1 MSCECCIAGIV
12 RRLAAGGS
20 VAVVGLFLLASSP
33 VALAETTP
41 AATEGAAASSETVLE
56 KVGEA
61 EAALEE
67 GHAEAGHG
75 GGGAGMPQLE
85 SSTYTSQIIWLVIT
99 FGVLYWLLRRK
110 ALPRVA
116 EILEARQDRIAADL
130 DRAAALRA
138 DAEAASQKQER
149 VVAEAHA
156 RAQAQVKELTERSA
170 AEAAKRQAALDAEL
184 AQKLKEAEGRIGAS
198 REAALAEV
206 RNVAAEVAEAAVERL
221 AGLKVTRAE
230 VDAAIERTLRE
241 AA

>member
-67 GHAEAGHG
+67 GHAEEGH

-138 DAEAASQKQER
+138 DAEAAQQKQER

-170 AEAAKRQAALDAEL
+170 AEAARRQAALDAEL
-184 AQKLKEAEGRIGAS
+184 AQKLKDAEGRIGAS

-221 AGLKVTRAE
+221 AGLKVSRAE

>member
-67 GHAEAGHG
+67 GHAEEGH

-138 DAEAASQKQER
+138 DAEAAQQKQER

-184 AQKLKEAEGRIGAS
+184 AQKLKDAEGRIGAS

-221 AGLKVTRAE
+221 AGLKVSRAE

>member
-41 AATEGAAASSETVLE
+41 AATEGAAASSDTVLE

-61 EAALEE
+61 EVALEE
-67 GHAEAGHG
+67 GHAEAGH

-156 RAQAQVKELTERSA
+156 RAQSQVKELTERSA

-184 AQKLKEAEGRIGAS
+184 AQKLKDAEGRIGAS